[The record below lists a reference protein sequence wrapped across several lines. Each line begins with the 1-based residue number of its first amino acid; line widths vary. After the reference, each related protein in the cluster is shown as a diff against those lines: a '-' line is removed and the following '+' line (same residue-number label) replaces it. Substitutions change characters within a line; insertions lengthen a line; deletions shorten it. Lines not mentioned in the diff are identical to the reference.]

1 MKNLAW
7 LLPCWVW
14 KYCFAQLPRERVLL
28 DGRTRFL
35 IRLDEEFAL
44 VYDPQGKAMLPK
56 LYPSESK
63 DPRYRANS
71 SFRYLR
77 KAEACV
83 QPDVEGASSCE
94 PVVYGIDPVLARKV
108 IKEAQWIISSIH

>member
-14 KYCFAQLPRERVLL
+14 KYFFAQIPRERVLL

-44 VYDPQGKAMLPK
+44 VYDPQAKQCCPNHIQVNQKTPATEPTRVFV
-56 LYPSESK
+56 PSKSRGLCPGRCGGSK
-63 DPRYRANS
+63 
-71 SFRYLR
+71 FLR
-77 KAEACV
+77 TSGLRNRSGVGTKG
-83 QPDVEGASSCE
+83 D
-94 PVVYGIDPVLARKV
+94 
-108 IKEAQWIISSIH
+108 

>member
-1 MKNLAW
+1 MKNWTW

-14 KYCFAQLPRERVLL
+14 KYFFAQFPRERVLL

-56 LYPSESK
+56 SYPSEPGS
-63 DPRYRANS
+63 PREFS
-71 SFRYLR
+71 YLR
-77 KAEACV
+77 KSEPCV
-83 QPDVEGASSCE
+83 QPDVEGPSSCE
-94 PVVYGIDPVLARKV
+94 PVAYGMDPVLARKV
-108 IKEAQWIISSIH
+108 IKGA

>member
-14 KYCFAQLPRERVLL
+14 KYFFAQLPRERVLL

-44 VYDPQGKAMLPK
+44 VYDPQAKAIMPK
-56 LYPSESK
+56 SYPSESK
-63 DPRYRANS
+63 HPRHRANP
-71 SFRYLR
+71 SFRMFEKPSPVSSPMWR
-77 KAEACV
+77 KQAPANLCLT
-83 QPDVEGASSCE
+83 GWFRSWH
-94 PVVYGIDPVLARKV
+94 AR
-108 IKEAQWIISSIH
+108 